1 MQADW
6 SKPVVLPFK
15 MAAHYDD
22 PKWLVLYTLF
32 VDWHCGFLSSVN
44 QSTQFQHLPSE
55 AFAWF
60 DPNQV
65 MPADKNRIGAHV
77 ALV

>member
-1 MQADW
+1 
-6 SKPVVLPFK
+6 

-32 VDWHCGFLSSVN
+32 VYWHYGFLSSVN